1 MSVAGR
7 IADARDGLTSTE
19 RRVAEAIAADPT
31 RVAFGTVAELAR
43 RAGASGPTVL
53 RLATKLGFDGF
64 AGLQVAV
71 QEELSQ
77 QLRPAA
83 ERIRSQSAASPLGR
97 AAAVEAANVTAT
109 LEAVDPASF
118 ERAARRLADPRHRVH
133 VLAGE
138 ASDGVAS
145 AIAGELDL
153 LRKGVHRLR
162 GSAVAVARDLA
173 RITPGDVVLAIEL
186 RRYERW
192 VLAAAGEAVT
202 RGAALVA
209 VTDSLLSPL
218 AERAAETFVASAA
231 GTGPFD
237 SHVGILAL
245 GNALVADVAL
255 RLRASATDR
264 LDAVEA
270 AWTAGG
276 TLADR

>member
-1 MSVAGR
+1 MTVAERVREVGER
-7 IADARDGLTSTE
+7 LTAAE
-19 RRVAEAIAADPT
+19 RRVAEAIVGDPS
-31 RVAFGTVAELAR
+31 RVAFGTVAELAAR
-43 RAGASGPTVL
+43 SASSGPTVL
-53 RLATKLGFDGF
+53 RLAAKLGFDGF
-64 AGLQVAV
+64 ATLQVAV

-83 ERIRSQSAASPLGR
+83 ERIRAQRATSPLQR

-109 LEAVDPASF
+109 LEAVDPAAF
-118 ERAARRLADPRHRVH
+118 ERAARRLADPRHRVV

-138 ASDGVAS
+138 ASRGVAT
-145 AIAGELDL
+145 AIAGELEL
-153 LRKGVHRLR
+153 LRKGVHQLE
-162 GSAVAVARDLA
+162 GSAAAVARDLA
-173 RITPGDVVLAIEL
+173 HTTPGDVVLAIEL

-192 VLAAAGEAVT
+192 VLAAAADAVE
-202 RGAALVA
+202 RGAVLVA

-218 AERAAETFVASAA
+218 AERASETFIASAA

-255 RLRASATDR
+255 RLRTSATAR

-270 AWTAGG
+270 AWRASGALT
-276 TLADR
+276 DR